1 MEISSVGSAN
11 LAGQT
16 LMGRTTQ
23 SSELYA
29 SSKSPEVEKSNHH
42 ERDGQPKTRGH
53 DGHHGDSGRQGL
65 SALRQEIRLL
75 LSSSFQMSFSKSAS
89 AYSEIAGEQSPG
101 AVAAETLG
109 VAKEIAARAPLQAA
123 ETLVDMR
130 SKIDV
135 AAKDVRDSIGAEPR
149 EDLDGAIDLVSKGLD
164 DLEKDA
170 ARNVV
175 SSASVL
181 SAESQ
186 TKQRSTIR
194 IRTQEGDVIKLSL
207 RNVERM
213 SVEDTSVSDGEST
226 RTSTEIQISSRSRM
240 ALSVKGDLNEAEMT
254 AIKSVFAQAEAIANE
269 FFGGDL
275 AAAFDMA
282 AGLEYDTEQLAKINM
297 QFRERQMSSV
307 AYAVS
312 DTRPV
317 VVAQDADPVIAGS
330 AKPIV
335 ESVAPVPVAV
345 ATPASE
351 SESASTETAPVTSSE
366 VAPAVAAA
374 SNDAMDN
381 FFDLLGSFLNSL
393 NEGFESDSGQSS
405 FRFFHSQSFNLQ
417 ILKTVFEVS
426 APEESGDAAKAAATI
441 VDTLS
446 E

>member
-1 MEISSVGSAN
+1 MEINSVGSAS
-11 LAGQT
+11 LAGQA

-29 SSKSPEVEKSNHH
+29 SSNSPEVEKSSHH
-42 ERDGQPKTRGH
+42 ERHGQPESRGH
-53 DGHHGDSGRQGL
+53 DGRHGDSGRHGL

-75 LSSSFQMSFSKSAS
+75 LSSSFQMSFSKSTS

-101 AVAAETLG
+101 DVAAETLG
-109 VAKEIAARAPLQAA
+109 AAKEIAARAPLQAA

-135 AAKDVRDSIGAEPR
+135 TAKDVRESIGAEPR

-186 TKQRSTIR
+186 TKQSSTIR

-226 RTSTEIQISSRSRM
+226 RTSTEIQISNRSRM
-240 ALSVKGDLNEAEMT
+240 VLSVKGDLNEAEMT
-254 AIKSVFAQAEAIANE
+254 AIKSVFAQAEAIADE

-282 AGLEYDTEQLAKINM
+282 AGLEYDTEQLARINM
-297 QFRERQMSSV
+297 RFRERQMTTV
-307 AYAVS
+307 AYAVFG
-312 DTRPV
+312 TRPPGV
-317 VVAQDADPVIAGS
+317 ELDSNPVIGP

-335 ESVAPVPVAV
+335 ESVEPVPVTV

-351 SESASTETAPVTSSE
+351 SESASTETAPNASSE
-366 VAPAVAAA
+366 VAPAVASP
-374 SNDAMDN
+374 SNDVIDN

-393 NEGFESDSGQSS
+393 NEGFESGSGQSS